1 MGFGSR
7 TPTGASSPG
16 RRLERTYRPPSARI
30 SSPLLPPL
38 RVLVKSVMGYA
49 NGESKRPSISGHGGS
64 PEALE
69 DAGVGVERRLPA
81 EVGVEADRLD
91 RLLVGDAVAAS
102 VPLVQK
108 NDLLVLDLPAEA
120 DRRGSAPR
128 DPRDLLSSLLDRRR
142 RVDPR

>member
-81 EVGVEADRLD
+81 EVGVEDARAL
-91 RLLVGDAVAAS
+91 GDA
-102 VPLVQK
+102 
-108 NDLLVLDLPAEA
+108 
-120 DRRGSAPR
+120 SAR
-128 DPRDLLSSLLDRRR
+128 SEER
-142 RVDPR
+142 RVGKECRSRWSP